1 MLGDVRDEWKGYYDR
16 AFAGERFSFVIKSTV
31 NSEDSWREYFLYPI
45 HNDKHEIIG
54 ISVFSRDVTD
64 KKSAE
69 QKLAHERALFNALM
83 QNIPDAI
90 YFKDLESKFIRV
102 SDSIVKAFG
111 AEEESEVIG
120 KSDFDFFGE
129 DHARPAYEGEQEIIK
144 TGNAI
149 TGKIEK
155 EVRKNGTTTWAETFK
170 MPLVNEDGD
179 IIGTFGMSKDIT
191 SAKNNEIDLVRR
203 TSLLRGLIEN
213 TPDSIFT
220 IDPEYNL
227 ILANEKVKSL
237 FEKAGVNIAIGD
249 KVPGAGKWKSYYD
262 RALSG
267 ESFCVED
274 NELNVTGD
282 NNETYLHILGPVKDT
297 EGNIVGASVI
307 SRNREEELISD
318 KEK

>member
-1 MLGDVRDEWKGYYDR
+1 
-16 AFAGERFSFVIKSTV
+16 V
-31 NSEDSWREYFLYPI
+31 NSEDSWREYFLNPI
-45 HNDKHEIIG
+45 HDEKHEIIG

-64 KKSAE
+64 KKLAE
-69 QKLAHERALFNALM
+69 QELSHERALFNALM
-83 QNIPDAI
+83 KNIPDAI
-90 YFKDLESKFIRV
+90 YFKDLESKFVRV
-102 SDSIVKAFG
+102 SHSIVKAFG
-111 AEEESEVIG
+111 FEDEHSVIG

-129 DHARPAYEGEQEIIK
+129 EHARPAFEEEQEIIK
-144 TGNAI
+144 NGTSIN
-149 TGKIEK
+149 GKIEK

-170 MPLVNEDGD
+170 MPLKNDQGET
-179 IIGTFGMSKDIT
+179 IGTFGMSKDIT
-191 SAKNNEIDLVRR
+191 NAKNNEIDLVGR

-227 ILANEKVKSL
+227 VLANEKVKSL
-237 FEKAGVNIAIGD
+237 FEKAGINIAVGE

-282 NNETYLHILGPVKDT
+282 KNETYLHILGPVKDS
-297 EGNIVGASVI
+297 EGAIIGASVI
-307 SRNREEELISD
+307 SRNREEELITS
-318 KEK
+318 KGK